1 VHDAVYHHR
10 LRHETGIAGS
20 DRRDPARR
28 RAAHE
33 TMLELP
39 LPGRDE
45 LHVGYG
51 VQDREA
57 WLATFDAASVRR
69 ALAAVP

>member
-1 VHDAVYHHR
+1 MYHR

-28 RAAHE
+28 RAARDA
-33 TMLELP
+33 MLELP